1 MNKWGVKMGSID
13 LSKYFTIKD
22 IIIYILLFII
32 VVFALVKLN
41 IIGTRKGVK
50 KSNKQRDK
58 EKTNIRNRRMAIFFM
73 KQFSNIYML
82 LGNSTPEYL
91 FELKYLLERNNV
103 QVKALDRGIKPEE
116 VVGIFRFI
124 QMLVIVITI
133 FVVSFTLNF
142 TFAALALGIF
152 IPNLYTIYL
161 KGVIAVEDEQ
171 LEIDFP
177 DLYLLLYSR
186 LKKGAHTQLD
196 PTIRDYIRSLNDMYG
211 VGQGHIAIRRFC
223 SRFSANVDVFG
234 DEIRSIKNLRE
245 YYRSPTV
252 VNFCNLA
259 IQALTGVDNREKLL
273 TFKQELAEER
283 RVRMDLK
290 AAALVR
296 SGTRAINIIY
306 VILFEFIVLSW
317 VSKVDLSLFN
327 NFLG

>member
-1 MNKWGVKMGSID
+1 MNGID

-22 IIIYILLFII
+22 IIVYILLLILVI
-32 VVFALVKLN
+32 FALVKLN

-58 EKTNIRNRRMAIFFM
+58 ERSKVRKRKFTIFFM
-73 KQFSNIYML
+73 KQFGNIYML
-82 LGNSTPEYL
+82 LGNSSQEYL
-91 FELKYLLERNNV
+91 FELKYLIERNNV
-103 QVKALDRGIKPEE
+103 QVKALDRMIKPEE

-124 QMLVIVITI
+124 QMLVILITI

-142 TFAALALGIF
+142 AFVALVLGVF
-152 IPNLYTIYL
+152 IPNLYIIFL
-161 KGVIAVEDEQ
+161 KGKIAVEDEQ
-171 LEIDFP
+171 LEMDFP

-196 PTIRDYIRSLNDMYG
+196 PTIRDYVRSLNDMYG

-234 DEIRSIKNLRE
+234 EEITSIKNLRE

-296 SGTRAINIIY
+296 KGTRAINIIY

-317 VSKVDLSLFN
+317 LSKIDLSLFN

>member
-1 MNKWGVKMGSID
+1 MTGVD
-13 LSKYFTIKD
+13 LSKYITPKD
-22 IIIYILLFII
+22 IIVYGLLLVI
-32 VVFALVKLN
+32 VIFALYKLN

-50 KSNKQRDK
+50 KSSKQRDK
-58 EKTNIRNRRMAIFFM
+58 QKSEVRNRKTTIFFM
-73 KQFSNIYML
+73 KQFGNIYNII
-82 LGNSTPEYL
+82 GNSTPEYL
-91 FELKYLLERNNV
+91 FELKYLLDRNDV
-103 QVKALDRGIKPEE
+103 RVKTLDRRIKPEE

-124 QMLVIVITI
+124 QMVIIIAVIFI
-133 FVVSFTLNF
+133 VSFTLNF
-142 TFAALALGIF
+142 TLFSLLLLVLLPKSYTLLLKAQIAA
-152 IPNLYTIYL
+152 
-161 KGVIAVEDEQ
+161 EDEQ

-186 LKKGAHTQLD
+186 LKKGAHTKIE
-196 PTIRDYIRSLNDMYG
+196 PTMNDYVRSLNDMYG
-211 VGQGHIAIRRFC
+211 VGVGHIAIRRFC
-223 SRFSANVDVFG
+223 SRFSANVEIYG
-234 DEIRSIKNLRE
+234 DEVVAIKHLRE

-296 SGTRAINIIY
+296 KGTRAINIIY

-317 VSKVDLSLFN
+317 ISKIDLSLFN

>member
-1 MNKWGVKMGSID
+1 MTGVD
-13 LSKYFTIKD
+13 LSKYVTPKD
-22 IIIYILLFII
+22 IIVYGILLVI
-32 VVFALVKLN
+32 VIFALYKLN

-50 KSNKQRDK
+50 KSSKQRDK
-58 EKTNIRNRRMAIFFM
+58 QKSEVRNRKTTIFFM
-73 KQFSNIYML
+73 KQFGNIYNII
-82 LGNSTPEYL
+82 GNSTPEYL
-91 FELKYLLERNNV
+91 FELKYLLDRNDV
-103 QVKALDRGIKPEE
+103 RVKTLDRRIKPEE

-124 QMLVIVITI
+124 QMLIIIAVIFI
-133 FVVSFTLNF
+133 VSFTLNF
-142 TFAALALGIF
+142 TLFSLLLLVLLPKSYILLLKAQIAA
-152 IPNLYTIYL
+152 
-161 KGVIAVEDEQ
+161 EDEQ

-186 LKKGAHTQLD
+186 LKKGAHTKIE
-196 PTIRDYIRSLNDMYG
+196 PTMNDYVRSLNDMYG
-211 VGQGHIAIRRFC
+211 VGVGHIAIRRFC
-223 SRFSANVDVFG
+223 SRFSANVEIYG
-234 DEIRSIKNLRE
+234 DEVVAIKHLRE

-296 SGTRAINIIY
+296 KGIRAINIIY

-317 VSKVDLSLFN
+317 ISKIDLSLFN